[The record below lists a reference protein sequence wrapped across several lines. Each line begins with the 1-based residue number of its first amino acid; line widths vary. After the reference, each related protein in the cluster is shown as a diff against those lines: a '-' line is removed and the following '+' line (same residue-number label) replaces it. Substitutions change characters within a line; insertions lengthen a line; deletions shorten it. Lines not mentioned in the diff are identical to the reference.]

1 MVSCSAVQLHTH
13 FKQTKTLQPQLTL
26 LNTVKWLFNFKQL
39 DWFSGR
45 RLSADSLV
53 IDYIWKM
60 PETEVIS
67 EWAAS

>member
-26 LNTVKWLFNFKQL
+26 NTVEWLFNFKQL
-39 DWFSGR
+39 DWFSGH
-45 RLSADSLV
+45 RLSGDSLV
-53 IDYIWKM
+53 IDYIWKT
-60 PETEVIS
+60 PETEVIF